1 MATIQSFGEFELA
14 GWEDEATAAAYDQHL
29 SLVTT
34 QSIAALLDEAG
45 VGSGYR
51 VLDVATGA
59 GYVAAA
65 ATQRGA
71 QVIGL
76 DFSATQIRLARERHS
91 NIRFEHADA
100 QALPFEADS
109 FDAVVTAFGLCHL
122 PSPESA
128 LAEARRVLKS
138 GGRFAF
144 TVWDLPQN
152 AVGLGAVYDAI
163 RAHGSLDVGLP
174 VGPNFFL
181 FSRAEYS
188 TKALADAGFESPTFR
203 QVPQTWRGKDP
214 DDLFSMIA
222 RGTVRAA
229 ATLRG
234 QDAQARQV
242 IREAVR
248 QTISAYRRGDIY
260 EVPMP
265 AVLVAAVKP

>member
-14 GWEDEATAAAYDQHL
+14 GWENEATAAEYDQHL

-34 QSIAALLDEAG
+34 QSIVALLDGAG
-45 VGSGYR
+45 VGSGHR

-65 ATQRGA
+65 ATRRGA
-71 QVIGL
+71 QAIGL
-76 DFSATQIRLARERHS
+76 DFSATQIRLARARYS
-91 NIRFEHADA
+91 NIRFEQANA

-109 FDAVVTAFGLCHL
+109 FDAVVSAFGLCHL
-122 PSPESA
+122 PSPELG

-144 TVWDLPQN
+144 TVWDLPEN
-152 AVGLGAVYDAI
+152 VVGLGAVYDAI
-163 RAHGSLDVGLP
+163 RAHGSMNVGLP

-181 FSRAEYS
+181 FSSAEHS
-188 TKALADAGFESPTFR
+188 TKALLDAGFEAPTFR
-203 QVPQTWRGKDP
+203 QVPQTWRGTDP
-214 DDLFSMIA
+214 DELFDMVA

-229 ATLRG
+229 AILRA
-234 QDAQARQV
+234 QEAQARQV

-248 QTISAYRRGDIY
+248 ETISAYRRGDRY

-265 AVLVAAVKP
+265 AVLAAAVKP